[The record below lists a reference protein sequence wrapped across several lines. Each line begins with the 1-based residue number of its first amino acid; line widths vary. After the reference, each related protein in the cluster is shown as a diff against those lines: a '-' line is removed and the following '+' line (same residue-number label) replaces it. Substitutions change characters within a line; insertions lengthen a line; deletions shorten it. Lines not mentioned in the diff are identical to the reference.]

1 MSKSNDSYVCPVFAT
16 SGKCGE
22 QDALEVMEQF
32 RSFYEGKLNEI
43 DHQGGGDCLE
53 LKLKIQR
60 RWIDDLTEQTQM
72 MAKIVKELEDEAT
85 TRVRM
90 LEDKL
95 RQTSK
100 SAYEKVFYL
109 ENDMKNL
116 LEFIR
121 RIRDDRKWSIDG
133 LQFYDVTYKDLFG
146 TEQCDCNDK
155 ERNLALVGSKEANN
169 RKGPPSEAKAD
180 ESIDENENSKVSDD
194 VFQQLKKKTD
204 EYESLRQSM
213 LDMRSA
219 LTEEVACKHDMI
231 SALKKDIQQLE
242 ERCVQAD
249 KQTAFKDDIIKELR
263 KEIKQLKQ
271 QNNEN
276 ESLKKQLEE
285 AQKLIRRMKPC
296 VDVTTTFTDMDD
308 KSIQNKDNIS
318 QNNTLNVVQ
327 FELQASRR
335 REKDLEDEIS
345 RRQREVDEL
354 KVKCVDLEKCLA
366 SSQGCASNLQKA
378 VDLYLNSI
386 NVLEASEE
394 RARIEIEQQKVTI
407 ANLQEALISV
417 KHELDELRQNNQQE
431 ISHYQYLSDVF
442 YINLLDLEEQKQ
454 ILEDEKTKAI
464 NSYKKL
470 RDCNFELEVE
480 HFNALQ
486 DLAISET
493 QLYKYQKEF
502 RAFEESVACGKDEI
516 KKLRQ
521 QIRYYEHVIDCFK
534 HEMTAMSEQ
543 LINLQ
548 EILNLSNKSCKEE
561 NGQLHRAVLELQK
574 LSEKL
579 QADLVNTEKKALV
592 ENQMNQLKDAK
603 IDELQLI
610 IGQKNADLNMHDEA
624 INDMKIRLENAILE
638 NHELQSTVVS
648 LNATIMQLQCNLDC
662 REFQK
667 QDRGCGEVDRNCKKW
682 QKLQA
687 EYREQYEL
695 VKNMERELH
704 RMKEKHKDKLKHLRL
719 LNEELKDRLATSEL
733 ANQHLHKQVKEL
745 KEHAKHVGRK
755 DCSTEHELTK
765 SKQIV
770 IELRQTLIEL
780 NETLAECDF
789 QCALGDEC
797 HYISPKEL
805 DNCDCYTGCRDEISM
820 FKKLAENLKDKL
832 FEMRRK
838 LTDAEARNKSLSEE
852 LKNKNVGMSEL
863 QKRAETHNE
872 LKKQVAELE
881 ARNKL
886 LNDELK
892 CKDTR
897 VCEVQK
903 KAAKKEKEHCQCI
916 RELTEKLKDSQ
927 EEERR
932 LSDFIENLKLEVQK
946 KIEDKKAVANFCE
959 CNEISATQEEI
970 STLKVEIKSM
980 ISNQLALNSEND
992 KLLKQVTCLQNTVG
1006 SLEEKNRQLK
1016 LKLDKL
1022 HAENKNLKEK
1032 NKCLSR
1038 EKETCAQTIRN
1049 LELELADAKN
1059 NRDDLCTE
1067 SRCVVNNVKA
1077 WLEEQRKINDR
1088 VKKKTQCYCETI
1100 AKLKQENESLNTGR
1114 TYCTPCNK
1122 SKNEKSYRPCS
1133 SPVECLETWL
1143 MGSQGSLN
1151 SPPESPLESCTC
1163 SIEEWYSPNYR
1174 DEDTDDQCEEF
1185 INTLE
1190 TVTQEIRENN
1200 KKWNCKAMSK
1210 MCGGRNKK

>member
-100 SAYEKVFYL
+100 SAYEVMKRYQNYSITHNLDEPFQKVFYL

-378 VDLYLNSI
+378 
-386 NVLEASEE
+386 
-394 RARIEIEQQKVTI
+394 
-407 ANLQEALISV
+407 
-417 KHELDELRQNNQQE
+417 
-431 ISHYQYLSDVF
+431 
-442 YINLLDLEEQKQ
+442 
-454 ILEDEKTKAI
+454 
-464 NSYKKL
+464 
-470 RDCNFELEVE
+470 
-480 HFNALQ
+480 
-486 DLAISET
+486 
-493 QLYKYQKEF
+493 
-502 RAFEESVACGKDEI
+502 ESVACGKDEI

>member
-1 MSKSNDSYVCPVFAT
+1 MSKSNTDRDVCPVFAS

-22 QDALEVMEQF
+22 QDALDVMEQF
-32 RSFYEGKLNEI
+32 RSFYENKLNEI

-53 LKLKIQR
+53 LKLKVQR

-72 MAKIVKELEDEAT
+72 MARIVKELEDEAT
-85 TRVRM
+85 NRVRM

-100 SAYEKVFYL
+100 SAYEVMKRYQNYSITHNLDEPFQKVFYL
-109 ENDMKNL
+109 ENDLKNL

-121 RIRDDRKWSIDG
+121 RIREDRKWSIDG
-133 LQFYDVTYKDLFG
+133 LQFYDITYKDLFG
-146 TEQCDCNDK
+146 KEQYDSNDNK
-155 ERNLALVGSKEANN
+155 ERNLVPVASKDANK
-169 RKGPPSEAKAD
+169 RKGTPSEAKAD
-180 ESIDENENSKVSDD
+180 ESVDENENNKCGD
-194 VFQQLKKKTD
+194 VFEQLKRKTI
-204 EYESLRQSM
+204 EYEALRQSM

-271 QNNEN
+271 QNNDN
-276 ESLKKQLEE
+276 EASLRKQLDE
-285 AQKLIRRMKPC
+285 AHQLIKRMKPC
-296 VDVTTTFTDMDD
+296 VDVTTTFTDMD
-308 KSIQNKDNIS
+308 
-318 QNNTLNVVQ
+318 NTS
-327 FELQASRR
+327 AARR
-335 REKDLEDEIS
+335 REKDLEDEIE
-345 RRQREVDEL
+345 RRQREVNEL
-354 KVKCVDLEKCLA
+354 KTKCVDLEKCLA
-366 SSQGCASNLQKA
+366 SSQGCAANLQKA

-407 ANLQEALISV
+407 ANLQQALVCV

-431 ISHYQYLSDVF
+431 ISHYQYLCDVF
-442 YINLLDLEEQKQ
+442 YVNLLDLEEQKHK
-454 ILEDEKTKAI
+454 LEAEKNKVI
-464 NSYKKL
+464 ESYKKL
-470 RDCNFELEVE
+470 RECNFELEVE

-493 QLYKYQKEF
+493 QLHKYQGEF
-502 RAFEESVACGKDEI
+502 RAFEEAVVCGKGEI
-516 KKLRQ
+516 KKLRH

-561 NGQLHRAVLELQK
+561 NGQLHRAVIELQR

-579 QADLVNTEKKALV
+579 QSDLVDTEKKALV
-592 ENQMNQLKDAK
+592 ENQMNLLKDAK
-603 IDELQLI
+603 IDELQLVI
-610 IGQKNADLNMHDEA
+610 NQKNADLNMHDDA
-624 INDMKIRLENAILE
+624 INDMKMRLENAILE
-638 NHELQSTVVS
+638 NHELQSTIVS

-667 QDRGCGEVDRNCKKW
+667 NDTGCEDRNCKKW

-687 EYREQYEL
+687 EYRQQYEL

-704 RMKEKHKDKLKHLRL
+704 RMKDKHREKVKHLRQV
-719 LNEELKDRLATSEL
+719 NEDLKDRLATSEL
-733 ANQHLHKQVKEL
+733 DNQHLHKQVKEL
-745 KEHAKHVGRK
+745 KQTGRK
-755 DCSTEHELTK
+755 DCSKEHELAQG
-765 SKQIV
+765 KQIV

-780 NETLAECDF
+780 NDTLAECDF

-797 HYISPKEL
+797 HYTAPRGVDK
-805 DNCDCYTGCRDEISM
+805 CDCYTGCRDEISL

-832 FEMRRK
+832 VEMRKK
-838 LTDAEARNKSLSEE
+838 LSDAELRNKSLSEE
-852 LKNKNVGMSEL
+852 LKNKDVRLNDL
-863 QKRAETHNE
+863 QKRAEMHVSE
-872 LKKQVAELE
+872 LKRQVAELE
-881 ARNKL
+881 ARNKI

-892 CKDTR
+892 SKDVR
-897 VCEVQK
+897 VGEVQK
-903 KAAKKEKEHCQCI
+903 RAAKKEKEHCQCI
-916 RELTEKLKDSQ
+916 QELTEKLKDSQ

-932 LSDFIENLKLEVQK
+932 LSEFIDNLKREVQK
-946 KIEDKKAVANFCE
+946 KIDDKKAVANFCE
-959 CNEISATQEEI
+959 CNEISETQEEI

-992 KLLKQVTCLQNTVG
+992 KLLKQVTSLQNTIV

-1016 LKLDKL
+1016 QKLDKL
-1022 HAENKNLKEK
+1022 HAETKNLKEK
-1032 NKCLSR
+1032 NKSLTR

-1049 LELELADAKN
+1049 LELELNDAKN

-1114 TYCTPCNK
+1114 NYCTPCNK
-1122 SKNEKSYRPCS
+1122 TKNERGCRPCS
-1133 SPVECLETWL
+1133 PPVDWF
-1143 MGSQGSLN
+1143 MGSQGSSN
-1151 SPPESPLESCTC
+1151 SPPESPPDSCAC
-1163 SIEEWYSPNYR
+1163 SIEEWYSPNFR
-1174 DEDTDDQCEEF
+1174 DEETDDQCEEF
-1185 INTLE
+1185 INSLE
-1190 TVTQEIRENN
+1190 AVTQEIRENN

-1210 MCGGRNKK
+1210 ICGGRNKK